1 MTIYNMNYGIG
12 WASSG
17 VEYAQLYRAQALRG
31 RAETLKF
38 VFLEFIKTENIQTLT
53 KNLGFNDDEV
63 VWLYQFFTDIKIAPS
78 SVKLDEII
86 QSLND
91 DITKTEDE
99 GKIKK
104 YFFNK
109 NSNYIVCHL
118 KEEDS
123 DIVDRV
129 EYVSRGK
136 LLRKDYYSYVRVFS
150 EYYAPEDNMAK
161 LYMRVF
167 YNEDGST
174 AYNEYVNG
182 DNSMFVFKDR
192 ILYSKQSFIA
202 YFMEKLQLSQEDMI
216 LLDRSKDVG
225 QVMIENKHQAKLG
238 VVIHA
243 EHYNASTTNDDY
255 ILWNNHYEYVFT
267 NAQEIDFFIT
277 ATEIQNKLLTEQ
289 FEKYNHIKPNIYT
302 IPVGNLKTLTQPSLN
317 RKPYSIITAS
327 RLAAEKRVDWLVK
340 AVAIA
345 KQQRPE
351 ITFDIYGE
359 GSQKQALHN
368 LIRENNAE
376 SYITLHGHVN
386 LNQVYK
392 DYELF
397 LSGSTSEGFGLTLM
411 EAIGSGLGLIGFDVN
426 YGNPTFIEDKENGY
440 LIPIKLNVESESEI
454 VGKIAEA
461 IILFFENDTNNFHE
475 ASYKVAE
482 QFTQDAVKI
491 QWNNLI
497 DEVLYD

>member
-31 RAETLKF
+31 REETLKF

-63 VWLYQFFTDIKIAPS
+63 IWLYQFFTDIKIAPS
-78 SVKLDEII
+78 SVKLDDII

-91 DITKTEDE
+91 DITKTKDE
-99 GKIKK
+99 VKIKK

-118 KEEDS
+118 KDEDS

-182 DNSMFVFKDR
+182 DDSMFVFKDR
-192 ILYSKQSFIA
+192 ILYSKQNFIA
-202 YFMEKLQLSQEDMI
+202 YFMEKLQLSQKDMI
-216 LLDRSKDVG
+216 LLDRSKDIS
-225 QVMIENKHQAKLG
+225 QVMIENKNQAKLG

-289 FEKYNHIKPNIYT
+289 FEKYNHIMPKIYT
-302 IPVGNLKTLTQPSLN
+302 IPVGNLTTLTQPLN

-359 GSQKQALHN
+359 GAQKQTLHN

-392 DYELF
+392 NYELF

-461 IILFFENDTNNFHE
+461 IIRFFENDTNDFHE

-497 DEVLYD
+497 EEVLYD

>member
-31 RAETLKF
+31 REETLKF

-63 VWLYQFFTDIKIAPS
+63 IWLYQFFTDIKIAPS
-78 SVKLDEII
+78 SVKLDDII

-91 DITKTEDE
+91 DITKTKDE
-99 GKIKK
+99 VKIKK

-118 KEEDS
+118 KDEDS

-182 DNSMFVFKDR
+182 DDSMFVFKDR
-192 ILYSKQSFIA
+192 ILYSKQNFIA
-202 YFMEKLQLSQEDMI
+202 YFMEKLQLSQKDMI
-216 LLDRSKDVG
+216 LLDRSKDIS
-225 QVMIENKHQAKLG
+225 QVMIENKNQAKLG

-267 NAQEIDFFIT
+267 NAQEI
-277 ATEIQNKLLTEQ
+277 
-289 FEKYNHIKPNIYT
+289 
-302 IPVGNLKTLTQPSLN
+302 
-317 RKPYSIITAS
+317 
-327 RLAAEKRVDWLVK
+327 
-340 AVAIA
+340 
-345 KQQRPE
+345 
-351 ITFDIYGE
+351 
-359 GSQKQALHN
+359 
-368 LIRENNAE
+368 
-376 SYITLHGHVN
+376 
-386 LNQVYK
+386 
-392 DYELF
+392 
-397 LSGSTSEGFGLTLM
+397 
-411 EAIGSGLGLIGFDVN
+411 
-426 YGNPTFIEDKENGY
+426 
-440 LIPIKLNVESESEI
+440 
-454 VGKIAEA
+454 
-461 IILFFENDTNNFHE
+461 
-475 ASYKVAE
+475 
-482 QFTQDAVKI
+482 
-491 QWNNLI
+491 
-497 DEVLYD
+497 

>member
-1 MTIYNMNYGIG
+1 MTIYNINYGIG

-17 VEYAQLYRAQALRG
+17 VEYAQLYRAQALRE
-31 RAETLKF
+31 REETLKF

-91 DITKTEDE
+91 DIAYTEAE

-118 KEEDS
+118 KDEGS

-150 EYYAPEDNMAK
+150 EYYSPEDNRAK

-182 DNSMFVFKDR
+182 DDSMFVFKDK
-192 ILYSKQSFIA
+192 ILYSKQNFIA
-202 YFMEKLQLSQEDMI
+202 YFMEKLQLSQKDMI
-216 LLDRSKDVG
+216 LLDRSKDIG
-225 QVMIENKHQAKLG
+225 QVMIENKNQAILG

-243 EHYNASTTNDDY
+243 EHYNASITNDDY

-302 IPVGNLKTLTQPSLN
+302 IPVGNLTTLTQSSN

-327 RLAAEKRVDWLVK
+327 RLAAEKHVDWLVK
-340 AVAIA
+340 AVTIA
-345 KQQRPE
+345 KRQRPE

-359 GSQKQALHN
+359 GAQKQALYN
-368 LIRENNAE
+368 LIVENNAE
-376 SYITLHGHVN
+376 SYIKLHGHVN

-392 DYELF
+392 NYQLF

-411 EAIGSGLGLIGFDVN
+411 ESIGSGLGLIGFDVN
-426 YGNPTFIEDKENGY
+426 YGNPTFIKEKENGY
-440 LIPIKLNVESESEI
+440 LIPIKLSIESESEI
-454 VGKIAEA
+454 VGKIAES
-461 IILFFENDTNNFHE
+461 IVLFFENDINYFHE

-482 QFTQDAVKI
+482 QFTQDVVKI

-497 DEVLYD
+497 EEVLYD

>member
-1 MTIYNMNYGIG
+1 M
-12 WASSG
+12 
-17 VEYAQLYRAQALRG
+17 
-31 RAETLKF
+31 
-38 VFLEFIKTENIQTLT
+38 FLEFIKTENIQTLT

-78 SVKLDEII
+78 SVKLNEII

-118 KEEDS
+118 KNEDS

-150 EYYAPEDNMAK
+150 EYYAPEDNIAK

-216 LLDRSKDVG
+216 LLDRSKDIG
-225 QVMIENKHQAKLG
+225 QVMIENKNQAKLG

-267 NAQEIDFFIT
+267 NAQEIDFFVT

-289 FEKYNHIKPNIYT
+289 FEKYNNIKPNIYT
-302 IPVGNLKTLTQPSLN
+302 IPVGNLKNLTQPSLN

-351 ITFDIYGE
+351 TTFDIYGE
-359 GSQKQALHN
+359 GAQKQALLN

-392 DYELF
+392 NYELF

-426 YGNPTFIEDKENGY
+426 YGNPTFIKDKENGY
-440 LIPIKLNVESESEI
+440 LIPITLKEESESEI

-461 IILFFENDTNNFHE
+461 IIRFFENDTNDFHE

-491 QWNNLI
+491 QWNHLI
-497 DEVLYD
+497 EEVLYD

>member
-31 RAETLKF
+31 REETLKF

-63 VWLYQFFTDIKIAPS
+63 IWLYQFFTDIKIAPS
-78 SVKLDEII
+78 SVKLDDII

-118 KEEDS
+118 KDEDS

-182 DNSMFVFKDR
+182 DDSMFVFKDR
-192 ILYSKQSFIA
+192 ILYSKQNFIA
-202 YFMEKLQLSQEDMI
+202 YFMEKLQLSQKDMI
-216 LLDRSKDVG
+216 LLDRSKDIG
-225 QVMIENKHQAKLG
+225 QVMIENKNQAKLG

-277 ATEIQNKLLTEQ
+277 ATEIQNKLLREQ
-289 FEKYNHIKPNIYT
+289 FEKYNHIIPNIYT
-302 IPVGNLKTLTQPSLN
+302 IPVGNLTTLTQPSLN

-359 GSQKQALHN
+359 GAEKQALHN

-392 DYELF
+392 GYELF

-461 IILFFENDTNNFHE
+461 IALFFENDTNYFHE
-475 ASYKVAE
+475 ASYKLAE

-497 DEVLYD
+497 EEVLYD

>member
-1 MTIYNMNYGIG
+1 MTIYSMNYSIG

-17 VEYAQLYRAQALRG
+17 VEYAQLYRAQALRE
-31 RAETLKF
+31 REEKLKF

-78 SVKLDEII
+78 SVKLEEVI

-104 YFFNK
+104 YFYNK

-118 KEEDS
+118 KDEDS

-129 EYVSRGK
+129 EYISRGK
-136 LLRKDYYSYVRVFS
+136 LLRKDYYSYVRIFS

-174 AYNEYVNG
+174 AYSEYIN
-182 DNSMFVFKDR
+182 DDDSMFVFKEK

-202 YFMEKLQLSQEDMI
+202 YFMKKLQLSQNDII

-225 QVMIENKHQAKLG
+225 QVMLENKNQAKLG

-243 EHYNASTTNDDY
+243 EHYNASTSNEDY

-267 NAQEIDFFIT
+267 NAQKVDFFIT
-277 ATEIQNKLLTEQ
+277 ATDIQNKLLAHQ
-289 FEKYNHIKPNIYT
+289 MEKYNHIKPKIYT
-302 IPVGNLKTLTQPSLN
+302 IPVGNLKSLPQPLN
-317 RKPYSIITAS
+317 RKSYSIITAS
-327 RLAAEKRVDWLVK
+327 RLALEKHVDWLIK
-340 AVAIA
+340 AVAVA
-345 KQQRPE
+345 KQKIPE

-359 GSQKQALHN
+359 GSQKQVLKN
-368 LIRENNAE
+368 LISENNAE
-376 SYITLHGHVN
+376 SYIALHGHVN
-386 LNQVYK
+386 LNQVYEN
-392 DYELF
+392 YELF

-426 YGNPTFIEDKENGY
+426 YGNPTFIDDQKNGY
-440 LIPIKLNVESESEI
+440 LIPIKLNVESESII
-454 VGKIAEA
+454 VKKIAEA
-461 IILFFENDTNNFHE
+461 IIQFFENDTNYFHE
-475 ASYKVAE
+475 ASYKIAE
-482 QFTQDAVKI
+482 QFTQSSVKN
-491 QWNNLI
+491 QWNDLI
-497 DEVLYD
+497 EEVLYD

>member
-31 RAETLKF
+31 REETLKF

-63 VWLYQFFTDIKIAPS
+63 IWLYQFFTDIKIAPS
-78 SVKLDEII
+78 SVKLDDII

-91 DITKTEDE
+91 DITKTKDE
-99 GKIKK
+99 VKIKK

-118 KEEDS
+118 KDEDS

-182 DNSMFVFKDR
+182 DDSMFVFKDR
-192 ILYSKQSFIA
+192 ILYSKQNFIA
-202 YFMEKLQLSQEDMI
+202 YFMEKLQLSQKDMI
-216 LLDRSKDVG
+216 LLDRSKDIS
-225 QVMIENKHQAKLG
+225 QVMIENKNQAKLG

-277 ATEIQNKLLTEQ
+277 ATEIQNKLLREQ
-289 FEKYNHIKPNIYT
+289 FEKYNHIIANIYT
-302 IPVGNLKTLTQPSLN
+302 IPVGNLATLTQPLN

-327 RLAAEKRVDWLVK
+327 RLADEKHVDWLVK
-340 AVAIA
+340 AVAIT

-359 GSQKQALHN
+359 GAQKQALHN

-392 DYELF
+392 NYELF

-426 YGNPTFIEDKENGY
+426 YGNPTFIKDKENGY

-454 VGKIAEA
+454 VAKIAEA
-461 IILFFENDTNNFHE
+461 ISLFFENETNDFHE
-475 ASYKVAE
+475 ASYKIAE
-482 QFTQDAVKI
+482 QFTQDTAKI
-491 QWNNLI
+491 LWNNLI
-497 DEVLYD
+497 EEVLYD

>member
-31 RAETLKF
+31 RLETLKF

-243 EHYNASTTNDDY
+243 KHYNASTTNDDY

-289 FEKYNHIKPNIYT
+289 FEKYNHNKPNIYT

-359 GSQKQALHN
+359 GAQKQALHN

-454 VGKIAEA
+454 VEKIAEA
-461 IILFFENDTNNFHE
+461 IILFFENDTNDFHE

-497 DEVLYD
+497 EEVLYD

>member
-31 RAETLKF
+31 REETLKF

-63 VWLYQFFTDIKIAPS
+63 IWLYQFFTDIKIAPS
-78 SVKLDEII
+78 SVKLDDII

-91 DITKTEDE
+91 DITKTKDE
-99 GKIKK
+99 VKIKK

-118 KEEDS
+118 KDEDS

-182 DNSMFVFKDR
+182 DDSMFVFKDR
-192 ILYSKQSFIA
+192 ILYSKQNFIA

-216 LLDRSKDVG
+216 LLDRSKDIG
-225 QVMIENKHQAKLG
+225 QVMIENKNQAKLG

-289 FEKYNHIKPNIYT
+289 FEKYNHIMPKIYT
-302 IPVGNLKTLTQPSLN
+302 IPVGNLTTLTQSLN

-359 GSQKQALHN
+359 GAQKQALHN

-392 DYELF
+392 NYELF

-461 IILFFENDTNNFHE
+461 IIRFFENDTNDFHDT
-475 ASYKVAE
+475 SYKVAE

-491 QWNNLI
+491 QWNNLTE
-497 DEVLYD
+497 EVLYD

>member
-1 MTIYNMNYGIG
+1 
-12 WASSG
+12 
-17 VEYAQLYRAQALRG
+17 
-31 RAETLKF
+31 
-38 VFLEFIKTENIQTLT
+38 
-53 KNLGFNDDEV
+53 
-63 VWLYQFFTDIKIAPS
+63 
-78 SVKLDEII
+78 
-86 QSLND
+86 
-91 DITKTEDE
+91 
-99 GKIKK
+99 
-104 YFFNK
+104 
-109 NSNYIVCHL
+109 
-118 KEEDS
+118 
-123 DIVDRV
+123 
-129 EYVSRGK
+129 
-136 LLRKDYYSYVRVFS
+136 
-150 EYYAPEDNMAK
+150 
-161 LYMRVF
+161 
-167 YNEDGST
+167 
-174 AYNEYVNG
+174 
-182 DNSMFVFKDR
+182 MFVFKDR

-216 LLDRSKDVG
+216 LLDRSKDIG
-225 QVMIENKHQAKLG
+225 QVMIENKNQAKLG

-267 NAQEIDFFIT
+267 NAQEIDFFVT

-289 FEKYNHIKPNIYT
+289 FEKYNNINPNIYT
-302 IPVGNLKTLTQPSLN
+302 IPVGNLKNLTQPSLN

-351 ITFDIYGE
+351 TTFDIYGE
-359 GSQKQALHN
+359 GAQKQALLN

-392 DYELF
+392 NYELF

-426 YGNPTFIEDKENGY
+426 YGNPTFIKDKENGY
-440 LIPIKLNVESESEI
+440 LIPITLKEESESEI

-461 IILFFENDTNNFHE
+461 IIRFFENDTNDFHE

-491 QWNNLI
+491 QWNHLI
-497 DEVLYD
+497 EEVLYD

>member
-31 RAETLKF
+31 RLETLKF

-182 DNSMFVFKDR
+182 DDSMFVFKDR
-192 ILYSKQSFIA
+192 ILYSKQNFIA

-243 EHYNASTTNDDY
+243 KHYNASTTNDDY

-289 FEKYNHIKPNIYT
+289 FEKYNHNKPNIYT

-359 GSQKQALHN
+359 GAQKQALHN

-454 VGKIAEA
+454 VEKIAEA
-461 IILFFENDTNNFHE
+461 IILFFENDTNDFHE

-497 DEVLYD
+497 EEVLYD